1 MFCHFKQRTVP
12 GAFYSLPGNWNFF
25 SLRKF
30 CKDLS
35 KWKSKG
41 VMSGECGEWIRTSQ
55 PSCKFLPGHQSNMW
69 SCIILMPFLLTNSR
83 CFFLSSAF
91 SCLIGSSICWNCLI
105 FWKELII
112 DNSLPVL
119 PYAKQHLLWM
129 KTSLLCG
136 WWLVISLA
144 PWSLLF
150 HIIIQYSIHFSSP
163 VLKWK
168 HFHYV
173 SVENYMWKYSQEGFF
188 QLT

>member
-69 SCIILMPFLLTNSR
+69 SCIILMLFLLTNSR

-112 DNSLPVL
+112 ALPSSATICKTTSSLDEDQPFVWL
-119 PYAKQHLLWM
+119 VVGHFTCSMISSVPHYYTVQYPLFITCFKM
-129 KTSLLCG
+129 KTFSLC
-136 WWLVISLA
+136 
-144 PWSLLF
+144 
-150 HIIIQYSIHFSSP
+150 FSRE
-163 VLKWK
+163 L
-168 HFHYV
+168 H
-173 SVENYMWKYSQEGFF
+173 VEI
-188 QLT
+188 